1 LNFLITTGEIM
12 LRIALGFPG
21 PVLGGRMDEPSAV
34 VVDELALARAGIA
47 AVLRAHGIEVAGETH
62 AARDAAQFV
71 TMDGCSLVVLGAPA
85 DLPPADAARRLLA
98 LRPRPAI
105 VALVPPAPD
114 HLVGYLVALGVL
126 AVLPRAASVEELG
139 TAIEN
144 ALKGVQYVAPALH
157 GALAGALSPRPVE
170 ASPLLSAREREVL
183 AFLAEGRTNREIASA
198 MAVTLATVKSH
209 LVHVYAKLGARNR
222 NEALGKALELGL
234 LG

>member
-1 LNFLITTGEIM
+1 M
-12 LRIALGFPG
+12 
-21 PVLGGRMDEPSAV
+21 
-34 VVDELALARAGIA
+34 
-47 AVLRAHGIEVAGETH
+47 
-62 AARDAAQFV
+62 
-71 TMDGCSLVVLGAPA
+71 
-85 DLPPADAARRLLA
+85 
-98 LRPRPAI
+98 RPA
-105 VALVPPAPD
+105 VCSRCGLGPRSSRSVPPAPD

-157 GALAGALSPRPVE
+157 GALAGALSPRPEE
-170 ASPLLSAREREVL
+170 ARALLSAREREVL

-198 MAVTLATVKSH
+198 MAVTLATVKTH